1 MSGRDE
7 IEWSKRVPKWKL
19 RRLYESDAR
28 GLLDE
33 ELLAEVGWM
42 LVERCR
48 DILKVEAAQQGRVHC
63 ARCDRHGDTTLI
75 ERPHTKGDPRDALLT
90 CPVCGWQITW
100 GEYHLS
106 YKRRQLN
113 PGGAVDVF
121 RNYVH
126 AYSPTDPPK
135 VRMLAIDRLIHEF
148 HFSYQAIPGL
158 PSRPVGVNL
167 IEGKLTDVVDFLN
180 ELTFGVQPE
189 IHAEWQRNLEL
200 CSQATDRI
208 HEYIRQRKGRNDS
221 N

>member
-19 RRLYESDAR
+19 RRLYESDAK

-33 ELLAEVGWM
+33 ELLDEVGWM
-42 LVERCR
+42 LVDRCH
-48 DILKVEAAQQGRVHC
+48 DILKVEDAQKGRVHC
-63 ARCDRHGDTTLI
+63 ARCDRQGETTLI
-75 ERPHTKGDPRDALLT
+75 ERSHTNGDPRDVLIT
-90 CPVCGWQITW
+90 CPICGWQITW
-100 GEYHLS
+100 GDYHLS

-121 RNYVH
+121 RKY
-126 AYSPTDPPK
+126 AQTYSPTDPPK
-135 VRMLAIDRLIHEF
+135 VKMLAIDRLIHEF
-148 HFSYQAIPGL
+148 HYSYQAIPDL

-167 IEGKLTDVVDFLN
+167 IQGKLTDVIAFLN
-180 ELTFGVQPE
+180 ELTFGAQPD

-200 CSQATDRI
+200 CFQATDRI
-208 HEYIRQRKGRNDS
+208 QEYNCQRKSGNDH